1 MPGKKRAASSKP
13 TAGAKR
19 QKSSGGS
26 GGAPKRNT
34 VKPEKQKSAKSIA
47 KKDRKGKGPAYIP
60 IPEVGGA
67 GQRKKRRNGGVGD
80 DDADDHAGDSSA
92 DEDEDG
98 ASYGEDE
105 ELDAGMD
112 VDEDLADVDGADF
125 LTRLDK
131 KGMSACVSFPRLL
144 SRWRTLLTQAFYL
157 QVSSGAR

>member
-19 QKSSGGS
+19 QTSSGG
-26 GGAPKRNT
+26 GGAPNRNT

-67 GQRKKRRNGGVGD
+67 GQRKKRRNGGAGD
-80 DDADDHAGDSSA
+80 DDEDDVHAGDSSA
-92 DEDEDG
+92 DEEDDD

-131 KGMSACVSFPRLL
+131 KGMSACVSFPLLL
-144 SRWRTLLTQAFYL
+144 SR
-157 QVSSGAR
+157 

>member
-19 QKSSGGS
+19 QKSSGSG

-67 GQRKKRRNGGVGD
+67 SQRKKKRNGAAGGD
-80 DDADDHAGDSSA
+80 DDEDGHAGDSSA
-92 DEDEDG
+92 DEDDDDV
-98 ASYGEDE
+98 SYGEDE

-131 KGMSACVSFPRLL
+131 KGMSACVSFPLL
-144 SRWRTLLTQAFYL
+144 LIL
-157 QVSSGAR
+157 